1 MWACYHKGGKKRE
14 PRPWRPQCWTRFAVA
29 QKKKDKRQCE
39 HDHKIFGPKRHSD
52 RQAEQ
57 DPVEV
62 STATQRGVKCKAGE
76 RPERQLDDIVI
87 ELDGREIEVLHSVDD
102 KNRKE
107 RAEGPVI
114 AQASK
119 A

>member
-1 MWACYHKGGKKRE
+1 MRA
-14 PRPWRPQCWTRFAVA
+14 RPQN
-29 QKKKDKRQCE
+29 
-39 HDHKIFGPKRHSD
+39 IGPKRHSD

-57 DPVEV
+57 DPVKV

-107 RAEGPVI
+107 RAEGPHQRQSRRKDETKLVMV
-114 AQASK
+114 ATWASM
-119 A
+119 